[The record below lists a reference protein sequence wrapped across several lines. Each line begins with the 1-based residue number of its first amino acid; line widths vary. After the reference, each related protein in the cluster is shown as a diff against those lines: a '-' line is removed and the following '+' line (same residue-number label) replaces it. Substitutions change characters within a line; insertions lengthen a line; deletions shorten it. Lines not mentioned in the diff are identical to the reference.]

1 MPGSDLLNSIFLPS
15 GSTIVAPCRQVNYIK
30 NNEVDSGNEVRIW
43 FSAFPELRNINVCGS
58 KDVTFDKDNIGTL
71 NVTSLVNYMGV
82 AIDDWR
88 MRKNR
93 KQRAGGC

>member
-1 MPGSDLLNSIFLPS
+1 
-15 GSTIVAPCRQVNYIK
+15 
-30 NNEVDSGNEVRIW
+30 
-43 FSAFPELRNINVCGS
+43 VCGS

-71 NVTSLVNYMGV
+71 NVTSLANYMGV